1 MKHRWTI
8 RLAEAAEQ
16 DYRAILRWTVG
27 NFGRTQARTYARTLS
42 NALQDLAQGPSLTGV
57 RPREDIGPGIHTLH
71 VARHGRKG
79 RHFVV
84 FRKAPAPDISVIE
97 VLRLLHDSMDL
108 PRHLP
113 AANES
118 GTPADPQHSL
128 QTDNAAP

>member
-8 RLAEAAEQ
+8 RLAEAAGQ
-16 DYRAILRWTVG
+16 DYQAILHWTVE
-27 NFGRTQARTYARTLS
+27 NFGRAQARTYAKTLN

-84 FRKAPAPDISVIE
+84 FRIVPSPDTSIIE

-118 GTPADPQHSL
+118 DTSADPQH
-128 QTDNAAP
+128 

>member
-8 RLAEAAEQ
+8 RLAEAAGQ
-16 DYRAILRWTVG
+16 DYQAILHWTVES
-27 NFGRTQARTYARTLS
+27 FGRAQARTYAKTLNS
-42 NALQDLAQGPSLTGV
+42 ALQDLAQGPSLTGV
-57 RPREDIGPGIHTLH
+57 RPREEIGPGIHTLH

-84 FRKAPAPDISVIE
+84 FRITPAPDTSVIE

-118 GTPADPQHSL
+118 DTPADPQH
-128 QTDNAAP
+128 

>member
-1 MKHRWTI
+1 MKHRWSI
-8 RLAEAAEQ
+8 RLAEAAGQ
-16 DYRAILRWTVG
+16 DYQAILHWTVE
-27 NFGRTQARTYARTLS
+27 NFGRAQARTYAKTLN

-84 FRKAPAPDISVIE
+84 FRIVPSPDTSIIE

-108 PRHLP
+108 PRNLP
-113 AANES
+113 VANES
-118 GTPADPQHSL
+118 GTPDDPQH
-128 QTDNAAP
+128 

>member
-8 RLAEAAEQ
+8 RLAEAAGQ
-16 DYRAILRWTVG
+16 DYQAILRWTVE
-27 NFGRTQARTYARTLS
+27 NFGRAQARTYAKTLNS
-42 NALQDLAQGPSLTGV
+42 ALQDLAQGPDVIGARL
-57 RPREDIGPGIHTLH
+57 REDIGPDIHTLH

-84 FRKAPAPDISVIE
+84 FRISPSPDALIIE

-108 PRHLP
+108 PRHLT

-118 GTPADPQHSL
+118 DTESSSDPQH
-128 QTDNAAP
+128 

>member
-1 MKHRWTI
+1 MKHRWSI
-8 RLAEAAEQ
+8 RLAEAAGQ
-16 DYRAILRWTVG
+16 DYQAILHWTVE
-27 NFGRTQARTYARTLS
+27 NFGRAQARTYAKTLN

-84 FRKAPAPDISVIE
+84 FRIVPSPDTSIIE

-113 AANES
+113 AANETDTS
-118 GTPADPQHSL
+118 ADPQH
-128 QTDNAAP
+128 

>member
-8 RLAEAAEQ
+8 RLAEAAGQ
-16 DYRAILRWTVG
+16 DYQAILRWTVE
-27 NFGRTQARTYARTLS
+27 NFGRAQARTYAKTLNS
-42 NALQDLAQGPSLTGV
+42 ALQDLAQGPSLTGV
-57 RPREDIGPGIHTLH
+57 RPREDIGPGIHALH

-84 FRKAPAPDISVIE
+84 FRIVPSPDTSIIE

-118 GTPADPQHSL
+118 DTPADPQH
-128 QTDNAAP
+128 

>member
-1 MKHRWTI
+1 MKQRWTI
-8 RLAEAAEQ
+8 RLAEAAGQ
-16 DYRAILRWTVG
+16 DYQAILRWTVE
-27 NFGRTQARTYARTLS
+27 NFGRAQARTYAKTLNS
-42 NALQDLAQGPSLTGV
+42 ALQDLAQGPDVIGARL
-57 RPREDIGPGIHTLH
+57 REDIGPDIHTLH

-84 FRKAPAPDISVIE
+84 FRIVPSPDTSIIE

-118 GTPADPQHSL
+118 DTPADPQH
-128 QTDNAAP
+128 